1 MHDLEF
7 KTGKIRAFE
16 CYREAWQMIKPQFGM
31 ILIISLVGMLIGGVF
46 SIVMGAMLCGIYLVL
61 FDVQEGRT
69 IKFERLFKGFQF
81 FLPAFL
87 VWLLFVLPIVV
98 MIVIVYIPM
107 IGIALA
113 GERMDES
120 EVMTFV
126 IGALFVEVVFAIF
139 MVCFHTLLLFAFP
152 LIVDK
157 RLSAAKAVKLSA
169 KAVWQNLSGVASLF
183 GVGFLVSLA
192 GMLLFCVGIYL
203 TIPLILASTV
213 VAYRKVFPGQIETA
227 FPGPPPPSSYKGL

>member
-1 MHDLEF
+1 MKDVTF
-7 KTGKIRAFE
+7 KSGEIRAFE

-31 ILIISLVGMLIGGVF
+31 ILIISLVGMLIGGMF
-46 SIVMGAMLCGIYLVL
+46 SIVMGSMLCGIYLVL

-69 IKFERLFKGFQF
+69 AKFERLFKGFQF

-98 MIVIVYIPM
+98 MIVLVYLPM
-107 IGIALA
+107 LGMAISGAQ
-113 GERMDES
+113 MDES

-126 IGALFVEVVFAIF
+126 IGALLVEIVFAIF
-139 MVCFHTLLLFAFP
+139 MVCFHTLLLFSFP

-157 RLSAAKAVKLSA
+157 RLSALQAVKLSI
-169 KAVWQNLSGVASLF
+169 KAVWQNLSGVATLF
-183 GVGFLVSLA
+183 GVGFLVSVA

-213 VAYRKVFPGQIETA
+213 VAYRKVFPGEIGSA
-227 FPGPPPPSSYKGL
+227 LPGPPPPVSYQGL